1 MRRLLIV
8 TGESSGDRY
17 GADLAEALRA
27 QALQAQGRELQ
38 IQGIGG
44 SRMAAAGVEI
54 LLEAA
59 HLGVV
64 GIVEILKNYRA
75 LKAALE
81 ESKAQIIKNKPDLL
95 VLIDHPEFNL
105 RLAKVAKQHGIPVLY
120 FISPQVWAWRP
131 WRVKKIGQV
140 IDGMAVIFPFEENF
154 YRQHGIPVRFVGHP
168 LAERVRPAFD
178 KNTAFQKFNLDPTRP
193 IISLCPG
200 SRRGEIQR
208 LLPDFLKAGEML
220 QARHPDWQFVL
231 PKALSVEESL
241 LAAYLAKSTLR
252 LKVIAGNFYEINQLA
267 SVAITASGTATLELG
282 LLGIPMLICYRVAPL
297 SYQIMKRLITV
308 PHIGLVNIILQKR
321 LLPEFVQQEVKPAV
335 LADATEKLFAGAER
349 EKVLAALATLPEA
362 LGHGGA
368 ASNLAAWCWE
378 FLQVETS
385 SKHHQQQGT

>member
-8 TGESSGDRY
+8 SGESSGDRY
-17 GADLAEALRA
+17 GADLAEALFA
-27 QALQAQGRELQ
+27 QAQGRALHV
-38 IQGIGG
+38 QGIGG

-54 LLEAA
+54 VLEAA

-81 ESKAQIIKNKPDLL
+81 ASKAQIIHNKPDLL

-105 RLAKVAKQHGIPVLY
+105 RLAKVAKKHGIPVLY

-140 IDGMAVIFPFEENF
+140 IDGMAVIFPFEEAF
-154 YRQHGIPVRFVGHP
+154 YQKYGIPVRFVGHP
-168 LAERVRPAFD
+168 LAERVQPSLSKAAAY
-178 KNTAFQKFNLDPTRP
+178 TAFGLDPNRP
-193 IISLCPG
+193 VISLCPG

-208 LLPDFLKAGEML
+208 LLPDFLKAAELL

-231 PKALSVEESL
+231 PQALSLKASDLAPFLAQSSL
-241 LAAYLAKSTLR
+241 TV
-252 LKVIAGNFYEINQLA
+252 KVIPGQFYDLNQLA

-308 PHIGLVNIILQKR
+308 PHIGLVNIILQQR
-321 LLPEFVQQEVKPAV
+321 VVPEFVQQAVKAEV
-335 LADATEKLFAGAER
+335 LAEATEKLFAGAER
-349 EKVLAALATLPEA
+349 EQVLAALATLPDA

-368 ASNLAAWCWE
+368 AQKLAAWCWE
-378 FLQVETS
+378 FLAAEGKTS
-385 SKHHQQQGT
+385 FNE